1 MKQVQA
7 NAQEKFWIIKGA
19 ALAKNVTQRCVICRK
34 LYAKPKTQLMAD
46 LPLERLE
53 ANKPPFTNTGIDYFG
68 PIEVKQGRSM
78 VKRYGVIFTCL
89 VSRAVHFEI
98 AYSLTTDSFLGVFS
112 RFIARRGR
120 PTVVFSDNGTNLTS
134 AEKELRRLIDSFN
147 QEQINMH
154 LTQNQIEWK
163 FLPPYAS
170 HMAGACERLIQST
183 KRILRA
189 LIRQQTLTDESLHCF
204 IVEVERILNDRPLTS
219 PNDPCE
225 PSITPAMLL
234 QGRCTISLPAG
245 NFDKKDAYS
254 RRWWR
259 QVQYISDVFWKRW
272 IKEYLPTLQRRSKW
286 NQVRESLKQGDLV
299 LVVDETVPRGQWPT
313 GIIQSVKE
321 SKDGLVRSAVVK
333 TAKGMKERPITNI
346 VVLEDQATG

>member
-1 MKQVQA
+1 M
-7 NAQEKFWIIKGA
+7 
-19 ALAKNVTQRCVICRK
+19 
-34 LYAKPKTQLMAD
+34 
-46 LPLERLE
+46 
-53 ANKPPFTNTGIDYFG
+53 
-68 PIEVKQGRSM
+68 
-78 VKRYGVIFTCL
+78 
-89 VSRAVHFEI
+89 
-98 AYSLTTDSFLGVFS
+98 
-112 RFIARRGR
+112 
-120 PTVVFSDNGTNLTS
+120 VFSDNETNLTS

-170 HMAGACERLIQST
+170 HMAGAWERLIQST

-189 LIRQQTLTDESLHCF
+189 LIRQQSLTDESLHCF

-321 SKDGLVRSAVVK
+321 SNDGLVRSAVVK